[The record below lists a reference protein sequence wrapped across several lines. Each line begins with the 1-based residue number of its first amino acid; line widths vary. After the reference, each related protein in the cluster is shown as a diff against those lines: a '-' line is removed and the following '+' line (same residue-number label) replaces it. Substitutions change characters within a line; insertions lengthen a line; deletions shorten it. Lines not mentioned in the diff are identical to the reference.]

1 MAGRMMEKAQ
11 RTLGWRGTV
20 IVLTLAAVIV
30 RLVIVAHSRG
40 GEDLRMYVYFSRL
53 PLHGINP
60 FSPPPGGMFP
70 AVDSN
75 NPPVEV
81 TVFTGLLKL
90 HDSPTMLRVLF
101 VLADA
106 AVLLVIGLAYQRP
119 RRWRLA
125 MMLFYGFNPFILV
138 AFTAFAEDK
147 TLLFLGI
154 ACWLLALE
162 RDSELGSWLAAAAL
176 TAFKFLGAFAA
187 PALAL
192 RSWRR
197 DGIRAM
203 IPIGAYGAVFL
214 LSNAPWF
221 PASLHA
227 FSRRNVRLGI
237 DPPIHASPWL
247 LVSRAGL
254 YAPAEAKIALVVS
267 LIALLV
273 LYAIGRIEIREAVVF
288 SLFAGYA
295 FLPDDAFNRLILIT
309 LPLLLLL
316 DLSVWRWVAVW
327 VVTCWGALAAVVAV
341 RGVPH
346 ELARIAGP
354 LHAVFSAHEA
364 TVRHVLWVNL
374 FPALV
379 LAFYFYDRSR
389 GRAPVGVAP
398 DRLPVARAR
407 ARRTPVPPS
416 PS

>member
-1 MAGRMMEKAQ
+1 MPAAVRGLVSTIE

-20 IVLTLAAVIV
+20 IALTLAAVVV
-30 RLVIVAHSRG
+30 RLLIIAHSRG

-53 PLHGINP
+53 PLRGINP
-60 FSPPPGGMFP
+60 FSPPLGGMFP

-81 TVFTGLLKL
+81 AVFAGLLWI
-90 HDSPTMLRVLF
+90 HNSATMVRLLF

-106 AVLLVIGLAYQRP
+106 AVLLVIGLAFDRP
-119 RRWRLA
+119 RRWRLGL
-125 MMLFYGFNPFILV
+125 MLFYGFNPFILV

-154 ACWLLALE
+154 ACWVLALE
-162 RDSELGSWLAAAAL
+162 RDSEIGSWLAAAAL

-197 DGIRAM
+197 DGSRAV
-203 IPIGAYGAVFL
+203 IPIAAYAAVFL
-214 LSNAPWF
+214 LSNLPWF

-247 LVSRAGL
+247 LISRAGL
-254 YAPAEAKIALVVS
+254 YAPIEAKLALAASIAAV
-267 LIALLV
+267 LV
-273 LYAIGRIEIREAVVF
+273 LYALRRIEIREAVVF
-288 SLFAGYA
+288 SLFAGYV

-309 LPLLLLL
+309 LPFLLLL
-316 DLSVWRWVAVW
+316 DLSWWRWVVIW
-327 VVTCWGALAAVVAV
+327 IVTCFSALAAIVAV

-346 ELARIAGP
+346 ELRFVAGA
-354 LHAVFSAHEA
+354 LQGVFSSHEA
-364 TVRHVLWVNL
+364 TVRHVLWMNV

-379 LAFYFYDRSR
+379 LTLYFYDRSR
-389 GRAPVGVAP
+389 GRAPVGAAP
-398 DRLPVARAR
+398 DLP
-407 ARRTPVPPS
+407 RTLAGSAAEPS
-416 PS
+416 LS

>member
-1 MAGRMMEKAQ
+1 MPGRLLEKVQ

-30 RLVIVAHSRG
+30 RLVIIAHSRG

-53 PLHGINP
+53 PLHGVNP
-60 FSPPPGGMFP
+60 FSPPAGGMFP

-81 TVFTGLLKL
+81 AVFTGLLAI
-90 HDSPTMLRVLF
+90 HDTATVLRLLF

-106 AVLLVIGLAYQRP
+106 AVLLLIGLAYRRP

-162 RDSELGSWLAAAAL
+162 RDSEFGSWFAAAAL

-197 DGIRAM
+197 DGTRAV
-203 IPIGAYGAVFL
+203 IPVAAYGAVFL

-267 LIALLV
+267 IVAVLA
-273 LYAIGRIEIREAVVF
+273 LYAVRKIEIREAVIF
-288 SLFAGYA
+288 SLFAGYV

-309 LPLLLLL
+309 LPFLLLLS
-316 DLSVWRWVAVW
+316 LSLWRWVAVW
-327 VVTCWGALAAVVAV
+327 IVTCFSALAAVVAV

-346 ELARIAGP
+346 ELRGIAGP
-354 LHAVFSAHEA
+354 LQTVFSTHEA

-379 LAFYFYDRSR
+379 LALYFYDRSR
-389 GRAPVGVAP
+389 GRAPVGAAP
-398 DRLPVARAR
+398 DRPRAR
-407 ARRTPVPPS
+407 AERAAEPS
-416 PS
+416 LS

>member
-1 MAGRMMEKAQ
+1 MPAAVRGLVSTIE

-20 IVLTLAAVIV
+20 IALTLAAVVV
-30 RLVIVAHSRG
+30 RLLIIAHSRG

-53 PLHGINP
+53 PLRGINP
-60 FSPPPGGMFP
+60 FSPPLGGMFP

-81 TVFTGLLKL
+81 AVFTGLLWI
-90 HDSPTMLRVLF
+90 HNSATMVRLLF

-106 AVLLVIGLAYQRP
+106 AVLLVIGLAFDRP
-119 RRWRLA
+119 RRWRLGL
-125 MMLFYGFNPFILV
+125 MLFYGFNPFVLV

-154 ACWLLALE
+154 ACWVLALE
-162 RDSELGSWLAAAAL
+162 RDSEIGSWLAAAVL

-197 DGIRAM
+197 DGSRAV
-203 IPIGAYGAVFL
+203 IAIAAYAAVFL
-214 LSNAPWF
+214 LSNLPWF

-247 LVSRAGL
+247 LISRAGL
-254 YAPAEAKIALVVS
+254 YAPIEAKLALAASIATV
-267 LIALLV
+267 LV
-273 LYAIGRIEIREAVVF
+273 LYALRRIEIREAVVF
-288 SLFAGYA
+288 SLFAGYV

-309 LPLLLLL
+309 LPFLLLL
-316 DLSVWRWVAVW
+316 DLSWWRWAVIW
-327 VVTCWGALAAVVAV
+327 IVTCFSALAAIVAV

-346 ELARIAGP
+346 ELRFVAGA
-354 LHAVFSAHEA
+354 LHGVFSSHEA
-364 TVRHVLWVNL
+364 TVRHVLWMNV

-379 LAFYFYDRSR
+379 LGLYFYDRSR
-389 GRAPVGVAP
+389 GRAPVGAAP
-398 DRLPVARAR
+398 DLP
-407 ARRTPVPPS
+407 RTLAGSAAEPS
-416 PS
+416 LS